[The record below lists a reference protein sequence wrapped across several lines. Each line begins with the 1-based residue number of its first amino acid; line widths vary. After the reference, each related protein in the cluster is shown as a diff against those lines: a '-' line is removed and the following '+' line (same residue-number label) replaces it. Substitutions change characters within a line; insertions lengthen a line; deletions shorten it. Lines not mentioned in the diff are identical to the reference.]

1 MKQHHQ
7 NQWNLKKKKNKAKF
21 LWDLKFPRKP
31 MRDKSLIH
39 IIKLIIMKQSKN
51 LLTNKK
57 KPLMKKKGVV

>member
-1 MKQHHQ
+1 
-7 NQWNLKKKKNKAKF
+7 
-21 LWDLKFPRKP
+21 

-57 KPLMKKKGVV
+57 KKTINKKKRVV

>member
-1 MKQHHQ
+1 MV
-7 NQWNLKKKKNKAKF
+7 NLPKIHETTSSKSMESQKKNKAKF
-21 LWDLKFPRKP
+21 LWDLKFPRKS

-57 KPLMKKKGVV
+57 KNH